1 MWISPNLGGAS
12 QVLDSYPRSSTSTPA
27 YWPPPSTRS
36 VTHQCRTP
44 EMWRRAMS
52 PAVYVQT
59 NDATGNDVIVFS
71 RAADGA
77 LAPLGRYS
85 TGGRGTGLPHLASAG
100 SVVLSDD
107 GRWLL
112 VVNAGSDELSLFAV
126 QPDGLRLA
134 DRADSGG
141 SKPTSVAVRGTLVY
155 VLNNGTPSIS
165 GFTLADGK
173 LTELGGST
181 RPLSSAD
188 ADPAQ
193 VSFTADGR
201 VLIVTERGTN
211 TISSYLIDE
220 HGYAQH
226 QATIEASGQTPYGFG
241 LTADGSLIVSE
252 AFGGATG
259 AAAASCYAVSGAG
272 ELTMVSGSVGDTRSE
287 VCWVA
292 LTKDDRFAYVTNFG
306 DGTVS
311 CYEISADRSLR
322 LHEPVAGSTGQ
333 GEKGIRDEAISGDG
347 RYLYAIDADAQKLC
361 GWAVGQGGQLTPVG
375 EFGGVPDTVAGLAS
389 S

>member
-1 MWISPNLGGAS
+1 MA
-12 QVLDSYPRSSTSTPA
+12 
-27 YWPPPSTRS
+27 
-36 VTHQCRTP
+36 
-44 EMWRRAMS
+44 

-59 NDATGNDVIVFS
+59 NDATGNEVIAFS
-71 RAADGA
+71 RAEDGA
-77 LAPLGRYS
+77 LASLGRYS
-85 TGGRGTGLPHLASAG
+85 TGGRGTGVPHLASAG

-134 DRADSGG
+134 DRAGSGG

-165 GFTLADGK
+165 GFTVADGK
-173 LTELGGST
+173 LTELDGST
-181 RPLSSAD
+181 RPGSVG

-193 VSFTADGR
+193 VSFTADGKA
-201 VLIVTERGTN
+201 LIVTERGPN

-220 HGYAQH
+220 HGYTQNPS
-226 QATIEASGQTPYGFG
+226 TIKSSGQTPYGFG
-241 LTADGSLIVSE
+241 LTADGSLVVSE
-252 AFGGATG
+252 AFGGAPG
-259 AAAASCYAVSGAG
+259 AAAASSYAVSGSG
-272 ELTMVSGSVGDTRSE
+272 ELTMVSGSVGDTRTE

-311 CYEISADRSLR
+311 CYEITADRSLR
-322 LHEPVAGSTGQ
+322 LHEPVAGSAGQ

-347 RYLYAIDADAQKLC
+347 RYLYAIHADAQKLY
-361 GWAVGQGGQLTPVG
+361 GWAVGHGGQLRPVG
-375 EFGGVPDTVAGLAS
+375 EFGGVPGTVAGLAAS
-389 S
+389 

>member
-1 MWISPNLGGAS
+1 MA
-12 QVLDSYPRSSTSTPA
+12 
-27 YWPPPSTRS
+27 
-36 VTHQCRTP
+36 
-44 EMWRRAMS
+44 

-59 NDATGNDVIVFS
+59 NDAAANEVIAFS
-71 RAADGA
+71 RADDGA

-85 TGGRGTGLPHLASAG
+85 TGGRGTGVPHLASAG

-107 GRWLL
+107 GQWLV
-112 VVNAGSDELSLFAV
+112 VVNAGSDELSLFEV

-134 DRADSGG
+134 
-141 SKPTSVAVRGTLVY
+141 VRSTLVY

-165 GFTLADGK
+165 GFTLAGGK
-173 LTELGGST
+173 LTELEGST
-181 RPLSSAD
+181 RPGSSD

-193 VSFTADGR
+193 ISFTADGR

-220 HGYAQH
+220 HGYLQNP
-226 QATIEASGQTPYGFG
+226 ATIKSSGQTPYGFA
-241 LTADGSLIVSE
+241 LTANGSLIVSE

-259 AAAASCYAVSGAG
+259 AAAASSYAVSGAG

-311 CYEISADRSLR
+311 SYEIAADRSLR
-322 LHEPVAGSTGQ
+322 LREAVAGVAAQ
-333 GEKGIRDEAISGDG
+333 GSKKGLRDEAISGDG

-361 GWAVGQGGQLTPVG
+361 GWAVGQGGQLRLVG
-375 EFGGVPDTVAGLAS
+375 QFGGVPDTVAGLAAS
-389 S
+389 

>member
-1 MWISPNLGGAS
+1 
-12 QVLDSYPRSSTSTPA
+12 
-27 YWPPPSTRS
+27 
-36 VTHQCRTP
+36 
-44 EMWRRAMS
+44 MS

-59 NDATGNDVIVFS
+59 NDATGNEVIAFR
-71 RAADGA
+71 RAEDGT
-77 LAPLGRYS
+77 LTQQGRYS
-85 TGGRGTGLPHLASAG
+85 TGGRGTGSPHLASAG

-134 DRADSGG
+134 DRAGSGG
-141 SKPTSVAVRGTLVY
+141 STPTSVAVSGALVY

-165 GFTLADGK
+165 GFHLADGK
-173 LTELGGST
+173 LAAIPDSA

-201 VLIVTERGTN
+201 VLIVTERGTD

-220 HGYAQH
+220 RGYAQGP
-226 QATIEASGQTPYGFG
+226 ATIKSWGQTPYGFA

-252 AFGGATG
+252 AFGGAAG
-259 AAAASCYAVSGAG
+259 AAAASSCAVSEAG

-306 DGTVS
+306 DAAVS
-311 CYEISADRSLR
+311 SYEITAGRGLR
-322 LHEPVAGSTGQ
+322 LRDPVAAWAGR
-333 GEKGIRDEAISGDG
+333 GEKGLPGRGDL
-347 RYLYAIDADAQKLC
+347 R
-361 GWAVGQGGQLTPVG
+361 
-375 EFGGVPDTVAGLAS
+375 
-389 S
+389 

>member
-1 MWISPNLGGAS
+1 M
-12 QVLDSYPRSSTSTPA
+12 SS
-27 YWPPPSTRS
+27 
-36 VTHQCRTP
+36 
-44 EMWRRAMS
+44 
-52 PAVYVQT
+52 AVYVQT
-59 NDATGNDVIVFS
+59 NDATDNEVIAFS
-71 RAADGA
+71 RADDGA
-77 LAPLGRYS
+77 LAPLGRFS
-85 TGGRGTGLPHLASAG
+85 TGGRGTGMPHLASAG

-134 DRADSGG
+134 DRAGSGG

-155 VLNNGTPSIS
+155 VLNNGTPNIS
-165 GFTLADGK
+165 GFSLADGK

-193 VSFTADGR
+193 VSFTADGK
-201 VLIVTERGTN
+201 VLIVTERGPN

-220 HGYAQH
+220 HGYAQNL
-226 QATIEASGQTPYGFG
+226 ATIKSSGQTPYGFG

-259 AAAASCYAVSGAG
+259 EAAASSYAVSEVG

-306 DGTVS
+306 DRTVS
-311 CYEISADRSLR
+311 CYEITPDGSLK
-322 LHEPVAGSTGQ
+322 LHDPVAGSTGQ
-333 GEKGIRDEAISGDG
+333 DGKGLRDEAISGDG
-347 RYLYAIDADAQKLC
+347 RYLYAIDADAQKLI
-361 GWAVGQGGQLTPVG
+361 GWAVGQDGQLTPTG
-375 EFGGVPDTVAGLAS
+375 QFDGVPDTVAGLAAS
-389 S
+389 